1 MAERPYVARTRRLDA
16 DLDLLS
22 VAGDDGMLF
31 ERDGAGLAG
40 RGELCR
46 IEVPPLDPAAA
57 SAAVAEAF
65 DRFEVDDEV
74 GRAGCGPVA
83 FGAFPFDPAQP
94 RTLIV
99 PRLIVG
105 RADDGTRWLT
115 ILDPVG
121 ESPGAEPTDLTGR
134 TTAPAAES
142 ALDPGAIRVSA
153 ARPAADWCAAL
164 EAGREQLR
172 GDGPLRKFV
181 FAREVV
187 VETEHPLP
195 RSTILQRLRRSYPSC
210 FITSVGAMVGASPEL
225 LLARRGDIVRSRPL
239 AGTAPRSPDPT
250 TDARLAAGLLASTKD
265 RHEHRI
271 VIDMVHDTLLPW
283 CSYLDIEPDPSVITM
298 ANVQHLATYL
308 EGRLTAPAASAIELV
323 TALHPTP
330 AICGTPTD
338 LALEV
343 IRELEGLERGAY
355 AGPVGWVDAAGN
367 GDWAVGIRSAELA
380 GTRARVFAGVGVVA
394 DSDPDAELEE
404 TRNKLQAVLSAL
416 LRP

>member
-1 MAERPYVARTRRLDA
+1 MAEPQLLARTRRLDE
-16 DLDLLS
+16 DVDLLR
-22 VAGDDGMLF
+22 VAGSDGILF
-31 ERDGAGLAG
+31 EHEGAGLAA
-40 RGELCR
+40 RGELMR
-46 IEVPPLDPAAA
+46 IDVPPLDPTAAA
-57 SAAVAEAF
+57 TVVADAF
-65 DRFEVDDEV
+65 ASIAIDDEV

-83 FGAFPFDPAQP
+83 FGAFPFDPAEP
-94 RTLIV
+94 RTLVIPEV
-99 PRLIVG
+99 VVG

-115 ILDPVG
+115 TIGRVDATTTVDPATFA
-121 ESPGAEPTDLTGR
+121 GAAVP
-134 TTAPAAES
+134 ES
-142 ALDPGAIRVSA
+142 AIDPGDVRIHTPTT
-153 ARPAADWCAAL
+153 PAEWCAAL
-164 EAGREQLR
+164 ERGRRRLTD
-172 GDGPLRKFV
+172 DGPLRKFV

-187 VETEHPLP
+187 VETERPLP
-195 RSTILQRLRRSYPSC
+195 RAAVLDALRRGYPSC
-210 FITSVGAMVGASPEL
+210 FITSIGPMVGASPEL
-225 LLARRGDIVRSRPL
+225 LLSRRGDIVRSRPL
-239 AGTAPRSPDPT
+239 AGTARRSPDPT
-250 TDARLAAGLLASTKD
+250 VDARLAAGLLASAKD
-265 RHEHRI
+265 RHEHQI
-271 VIDMVHDTLLPW
+271 VIDMIHDTLLRW
-283 CSYLDIEPDPSVITM
+283 CSYLDAEPEPSVIGM

-308 EGRLTAPAASAIELV
+308 EGRLSAPAATAIELV

-394 DSDPDAELEE
+394 DSDPEAELAE